1 MKKRC
6 ISLLLVLLMALT
18 LLPTEALAL
27 LGGSIGNLRE
37 VIQPVTIKKEG
48 VDDGSQLYSMKMNNG
63 KLVMFIAT
71 SGPHMG
77 KSVTTSDRG
86 YTATMD
92 SIRKG
97 VYEKASFTFS
107 GKSTWFGINKNL
119 TIRSMEVVDPEKTPE
134 LAAFGTAIPTE
145 NALVIRYT
153 FDGDNPKV
161 MCFISYY
168 FVELAPGV
176 AKGTLTDAA
185 QTEDGKTYALAAQ
198 AFWCPDVMTDNF
210 DWFVFQWN
218 QEYHG
223 FSRMGHAAAE
233 RAAHVKV
240 SRTYESGETTTAT
253 ETDITAGMGRV
264 RTGASFFNGA
274 VAEIYSDS
282 YGVDN
287 PFVLVDNE
295 NVCRNEAEAPAF
307 VRYDAEG
314 DVLTAWGYTKKLSPD
329 PQDGSRGSAFHI
341 WGYRNVYTK
350 AEAAEQSKVN
360 FTRPDEVIIPQDSDK
375 LGIYKSGGS
384 MLALPIRDAAWE
396 QALKKQHGAPL
407 YTLRGDFKE
416 GRDDGGKFYEFTT
429 GKVALTPTV
438 TATWNSGQHFKV
450 RVDGNGRFTR
460 FDTSA
465 GVEYNTPTF
474 KLYSPVTGMTEA
486 AGLDFDGGEELT
498 LHMKPEK
505 NAVLVF
511 VNIPQVSS
519 HIDKAQLKGSGDV
532 VLSGQMGLDLILN
545 CAANELIT
553 LEKLSYGPKGSN
565 NEFQQNGILAKGEIS
580 SADLLGLE
588 LGKLK
593 AAINTFDGQEQYDF
607 ELELN
612 AFDLFETE
620 AELQLKRLN
629 NGRLAPNNLY
639 FRFATAGGIPIVP
652 PVPTTFIKGGGGG
665 FYGLAD
671 TIKGDFVGIPPIRL
685 KLSIKADYVKVIEGW
700 ANATVGPG
708 ILEYEGENMTIAKMP
723 FLRTFGMHL
732 KLEGEKRGYLG
743 TTYTGLRAGGG
754 MNIKLEAPK
763 EPYAFFEVE
772 GSAEASVFGGLD
784 NYKNPNSAYIQLDSR
799 GKINATV
806 KIPERLGKVRFRI
819 LKGKK
824 LFNTQVDFIL
834 GTQTA
839 IKVNPGTSFKDA
851 ATSAWKNMSVY
862 GGVSNHGKILASYYR
877 IYYVIPNHF
886 GGAFHLYKNIN
897 NGWSLEGEI
906 ERNGWFPSG
915 SRGLQAAAAPMTVMM
930 APLYD
935 GETEEQ
941 VGIAVVETSLYAV
954 SADSVAMMATAL
966 PGGEGG
972 FEQKIDY
979 NAASGTAAPSP
990 ESDLGLMVMPKD
1002 GNDLDT
1008 LRKSM
1013 KLYEVSDD
1021 TSPKRIELKETE
1033 YKEGEEAVELGDAN
1047 FTEVED
1053 EGEDGTLKTGF
1064 LIDLKHMGGTDG
1076 KWKVTADCDF
1086 TCQLV
1091 ASAPLTSLELSLN
1104 PINYEAT
1111 STVKNR
1117 RDGKTYAVRYYL
1129 DTKADGTGEHYFL
1142 GMMETAPYT
1151 CEVPKNGS
1159 IAPTGDYHVTAVLVE
1174 KVVGDFNGD
1183 GETTEDEYSWVTVDT
1198 KTSAGTV
1205 KYTNNSKPAAPTN
1218 VTIEATGNETL
1229 TAKWDGVE
1237 KADGYRVTLYYQ
1249 EGGTWK
1255 QAGASYEL
1263 DNADFDKGGAA
1274 TVSGGRYS
1282 LRMTPTVAGNS
1293 VTVIK
1298 NEAKPEESETSC
1310 SGGTSDEAPTNR
1322 DYKVAVEAIRYEES
1336 AISYENGG
1344 AETEKANV
1352 RYFSDPTES
1361 TVPAYLPEYKAPE
1374 ITVTSGRQ
1382 TVTLNGANGYGEMV
1396 WGEIP
1401 DRTLFTVKSTVDG
1414 TVDRITVTREQG
1426 KGSFT
1431 VSGGGGTW
1439 TVTADAA
1446 GRELIANSGRVCVV
1460 AEKGKD
1466 KTEYYLRLVLDD
1478 VPPIITVDAKNVRAD
1493 MTTGAYTVTGQTEPG
1508 LEVIMDSTPELKGRA
1523 DAEGRFSL
1531 SGTLPANAESETGFD
1546 SILAS
1551 LTAKDGAGNE
1561 AEPASVVIS
1570 ARPET
1575 QWDRPAEPETPPS
1588 GGGGRRGGGS
1598 SSPTIIAIRSSAD
1611 AASVTDYTDGIYGLT
1626 FRSSASF
1633 ASFLGVQVDGKT
1645 IHPSNYIAEEGSI
1658 VVYLKAVYL
1667 RTLRKGLHTVTIL
1680 SSEGNA
1686 SMNFTIG
1693 GVNSALTY
1701 DEGIGVYV
1709 CYGALSLAGMLLL
1722 RRRRIRN

>member
-18 LLPTEALAL
+18 LLPAEALAL
-27 LGGSIGNLRE
+27 LGGSVGSLRD

-48 VDDGSQLYSMKMNNG
+48 VEDGSQLYSMRMNNG
-63 KLVMFIAT
+63 KLVMSIAT

-97 VYEKASFTFS
+97 VYEQPMFFFWSRNYL
-107 GKSTWFGINKNL
+107 GLL
-119 TIRSMEVVDPEKTPE
+119 TIRSMEVVDPDEYGLTMVDNPMPK
-134 LAAFGTAIPTE
+134 E
-145 NALVIRYT
+145 NALTIKYT
-153 FDGDNPKV
+153 FEEDNPKV
-161 MCFISYY
+161 ACFISYY
-168 FVELAPGV
+168 FVELEPGV
-176 AKGTLTDAA
+176 TNGIVPDMK
-185 QTEDGKTYALAAQ
+185 EEVDGKTYALAAE
-198 AFWCPDVMTDNF
+198 ALWYPDVAGDTF
-210 DWFVFQWN
+210 DMFTFAWN
-218 QEYHG
+218 MEYYG
-223 FSRMGHAAAE
+223 FSRMGHAAAG
-233 RAAHVKV
+233 RAAHVKI
-240 SRTYESGETTTAT
+240 SRDYGHTAK
-253 ETDITAGMGRV
+253 ETDITAGMGQVMMGRDV
-264 RTGASFFNGA
+264 SNGIM
-274 VAEIYSDS
+274 EIYSDS

-287 PFVLVDNE
+287 PFVLGGDWRVDDNG
-295 NVCRNEAEAPAF
+295 AQAPVS

-314 DVLTAWGYTKKLSPD
+314 DVLTTLAGGGWLEPEGERQK
-329 PQDGSRGSAFHI
+329 RVFHI
-341 WGYRNVYTK
+341 WGFRDVYTK
-350 AEAAEQSKVN
+350 AEVAEQGGSN
-360 FTRPDEVIIPQDSDK
+360 LTQPDEVIIPQASDK

-407 YTLRGDFKE
+407 YTLRGEFKE

-429 GKVALTPTV
+429 GSVALTPTV

-460 FDTSA
+460 FDTSV

-519 HIDKAQLKGSGDV
+519 HINKAQLKGSGDV

-545 CAANELIT
+545 CAADQLIT

-565 NEFQQNGILAKGEIS
+565 NEFQQNGILANGKIS

-588 LGKLK
+588 LGELE

-607 ELELN
+607 KLELN
-612 AFDLFETE
+612 AFDLFETK

-671 TIKGDFVGIPPIRL
+671 TINGDFVGIPPIRL

-732 KLEGEKRGYLG
+732 KLEGEKRSYLNK
-743 TTYTGLRAGGG
+743 TYTGLRAGGG

-763 EPYAFFEVE
+763 EPYAFFEVD

-784 NYKNPNSAYIQLDSR
+784 NYKSPNSAYIQLDSR

-806 KIPERLGKVRFRI
+806 KIPERLGRVRFRI

-839 IKVNPGTSFKDA
+839 MNVAKGTSFKDA
-851 ATSAWKNMSVY
+851 VTSAWNNMSVY

-915 SRGLQAAAAPMTVMM
+915 SKSLRAAAAPMTVMM

-966 PGGEGG
+966 PGGGG
-972 FEQKIDY
+972 FYEVIDY
-979 NAASGTAAPSP
+979 KATSSTATPSP

-1013 KLYEVSDD
+1013 KLYEVSED
-1021 TSPKRIELKETE
+1021 TSPTPIELKETD
-1033 YKEGEEAVELGDAN
+1033 YTGEAVNLAGAN

-1053 EGEDGTLKTGF
+1053 EGEDGSSKKGF

-1091 ASAPLTSLELSLN
+1091 ASAPLTSLELNLSG
-1104 PINYEAT
+1104 YDAT
-1111 STVKNR
+1111 STVQNGR
-1117 RDGKTYAVRYYL
+1117 TDKTYAVRYYL
-1129 DTKADGTGEHYFL
+1129 DTKEDGTGEHYFL
-1142 GMMETAPYT
+1142 DMVEGDDPYAYK
-1151 CEVPKNGS
+1151 VPHEGS
-1159 IAPTGDYHVTAVLVE
+1159 IAPTGEYYVTAVLVE
-1174 KVVGDFNGD
+1174 KVTGDFNGD
-1183 GETTEDEYSWVTVDT
+1183 GKTTEDEYSWVTVDT
-1198 KTSAGTV
+1198 KTSANKVT
-1205 KYTNNSKPAAPTN
+1205 YTNTSKPKPPTS
-1218 VTIEATGNETL
+1218 VTIAATGNETL
-1229 TAKWDGVE
+1229 TAAWDSVE

-1263 DNADFDKGGAA
+1263 DNADFTKGGAA
-1274 TVSGGRYS
+1274 AMSGGRYS
-1282 LRMTPTVAGNS
+1282 LRMAPTVAGNNI
-1293 VTVIK
+1293 TVNK
-1298 NEAKPEESETSC
+1298 NDAKPEESGINL
-1310 SGGTSDEAPTNR
+1310 SGGTSDEAPTNVN
-1322 DYKVAVEAIRYEES
+1322 YKVAVEAIRYEES
-1336 AISYENGG
+1336 AISYENEG

-1352 RYFSDPTES
+1352 RYFSDPAES
-1361 TVPAYLPEYKAPE
+1361 TAVNLPKYVAPE
-1374 ITVTSGRQ
+1374 ITVTSDGQ
-1382 TVTLNGANGYGEMV
+1382 TVTLNGTNGYGEMV
-1396 WGEIP
+1396 WREAPWG
-1401 DRTLFTVKSTVDG
+1401 TLFTVKSTVDG
-1414 TVDRITVTREQG
+1414 TVDRITVTPEQG
-1426 KGSFT
+1426 KGRFT

-1446 GRELIANSGRVCVV
+1446 GRELIANSGRVCIV
-1460 AEKGKD
+1460 AEKGND
-1466 KTEYYLRLVLDD
+1466 RTEYYLRLVLDD

-1531 SGTLPANAESETGFD
+1531 SGTLPANGESETGFD

-1551 LTAKDGAGNE
+1551 LTARDGAGNE

-1575 QWDRPAEPETPPS
+1575 QWDRPVEPETPPS

-1598 SSPTIIAIRSSAD
+1598 SFPTIIAIRSSAD

>member
-6 ISLLLVLLMALT
+6 ISLLLVLLMVLT

-27 LGGSIGNLRE
+27 LGGSVGNLRE

-107 GKSTWFGINKNL
+107 GKSIRFGINKAL
-119 TIRSMEVVDPEKTPE
+119 TIRSMEVVDPEKTLE

-176 AKGTLTDAA
+176 AKGTLTNET

-233 RAAHVKV
+233 RAAHVKI
-240 SRTYESGETTTAT
+240 SRTYASGETTTAT

-295 NVCRNEAEAPAF
+295 NVSRNEAEAPAF

-314 DVLTAWGYTKKLSPD
+314 DVLTAWGYTEKLSPSLEH
-329 PQDGSRGSAFHI
+329 SRVGSAFHI

-384 MLALPIRDAAWE
+384 MLAMPITDTARE
-396 QALKKQHGAPL
+396 QVLKRQHGAPL

-460 FDTSA
+460 FDTSV

-474 KLYSPVTGMTEA
+474 KLYSPVTDMTEA

-565 NEFQQNGILAKGEIS
+565 NEFQQNGIKAQGEIS

-593 AAINTFDGQEQYDF
+593 AAINTFDGEEQYDF

-612 AFDLFETE
+612 AFELFKTD

-671 TIKGDFVGIPPIRL
+671 TINGDFVGIPPIQL

-708 ILEYEGENMTIAKMP
+708 ILEYSGTDMTIAKMP
-723 FLRTFGMHL
+723 FLREFGMRL
-732 KLEGEKRGYLG
+732 KLEGEKRHYLG
-743 TTYTGLRAGGG
+743 KDYTGLRAGGG

-772 GSAEASVFGGLD
+772 GSAEASVFGGLND
-784 NYKNPNSAYIQLDSR
+784 YKNPNSAYIQLDSR

-806 KIPERLGKVRFRI
+806 KIPERLGRVKFRI

-839 IKVNPGTSFKDA
+839 MNVAKGTSFKDA
-851 ATSAWKNMSVY
+851 VTSAWNNMSVY
-862 GGVSNHGKILASYYR
+862 GGVSNHGKFLASYYR
-877 IYYVIPNHF
+877 IFYVIPNHF
-886 GGAFHLYKNIN
+886 GGGFHLWKNIN
-897 NGWSLEGEI
+897 AGWSLEKEI
-906 ERNGWFPSG
+906 AMNGWYPSG

-954 SADSVAMMATAL
+954 SADSVAMMAVAL
-966 PGGEGG
+966 PGGAG
-972 FEQKIDY
+972 FYEDIEY
-979 NAASGTAAPSP
+979 NAASGPSS
-990 ESDLGLMVMPKD
+990 ESDLGLMVMLENE
-1002 GNDLDT
+1002 GDLDK
-1008 LRKSM
+1008 LRDTM
-1013 KLYEVSDD
+1013 KLYKVADD
-1021 TSPKRIELKETE
+1021 TSLTPIELKETD
-1033 YKEGEEAVELGDAN
+1033 YTGEAVNLAGAN

-1053 EGEDGTLKTGF
+1053 EGEDGTRKTGF
-1064 LIDLKHMGGTDG
+1064 LIDLKHKGNADG

-1091 ASAPLTSLELSLN
+1091 ASAPLTSLELTLN
-1104 PINYEAT
+1104 GNNAT
-1111 STVKNR
+1111 SMVQNGR
-1117 RDGKTYAVRYYL
+1117 EGKTYAVRYYL
-1129 DTKADGTGEHYFL
+1129 DTEEDRTGEHYFL
-1142 GMMETAPYT
+1142 EMVETAPYT
-1151 CEVPKNGS
+1151 YEVPKNGS
-1159 IAPTGDYHVTAVLVE
+1159 IAPTGNYHVTAVLVE
-1174 KVVGDFNGD
+1174 KVVGDFDGNGK
-1183 GETTEDEYSWVTVDT
+1183 TTEDEYSWVTVDT

-1205 KYTNNSKPAAPTN
+1205 KYENTSKPAAPKN
-1218 VTIEATGNETL
+1218 VTIAATGNETL
-1229 TAKWDGVE
+1229 TAEWDSVE

-1274 TVSGGRYS
+1274 SKSGGKYS
-1282 LRMTPTVAGNS
+1282 LRMTPTVAGNNI
-1293 VTVIK
+1293 TVNK
-1298 NEAKPEESETSC
+1298 NDAKPEESGINL
-1310 SGGTSDEAPTNR
+1310 SGGTSDEAPTNVN
-1322 DYKVAVEAIRYEES
+1322 YKVTVEAIRYEES
-1336 AISYENGG
+1336 AINYENGG

-1361 TVPAYLPEYKAPE
+1361 TIPAYLPKYEAPE
-1374 ITVTSGRQ
+1374 ITVTSGGQ
-1382 TVTLNGANGYGEMV
+1382 TVTLNGTNGYGEMV
-1396 WGEIP
+1396 WSAVPE
-1401 DRTLFTVKSTVDG
+1401 RTLFTVKGAVDG
-1414 TVDRITVTREQG
+1414 ISVTPEQG
-1426 KGSFT
+1426 SGSGSFN
-1431 VSGGGGTW
+1431 VSGGSGTW
-1439 TVTADAA
+1439 TVKADAD
-1446 GRELIANSGRVCVV
+1446 GRALIANSGRVCIV
-1460 AEKGKD
+1460 AEKGND
-1466 KTEYYLRLVLDD
+1466 RTEYYLRLVLDD

-1551 LTAKDGAGNE
+1551 LTARDGAGNE

-1598 SSPTIIAIRSSAD
+1598 SFPTIIAIRSSDD

>member
-27 LGGSIGNLRE
+27 LGGSVGNLRE

-107 GKSTWFGINKNL
+107 GKSIRFGINKAL
-119 TIRSMEVVDPEKTPE
+119 TIRSMEVVDPEKTLE
-134 LAAFGTAIPTE
+134 LAAVGTAIPTE

-176 AKGTLTDAA
+176 AKGTLTNET

-240 SRTYESGETTTAT
+240 SRTYDSGETTTAK

-295 NVCRNEAEAPAF
+295 NVRRNEAEAPAF
-307 VRYDAEG
+307 VRYDAEK
-314 DVLTAWGYTKKLSPD
+314 DVLTAWGYTEKLSPS
-329 PQDGSRGSAFHI
+329 PEHSRVGGAFHI

-384 MLALPIRDAAWE
+384 MLAISITDTARE
-396 QALKKQHGAPL
+396 QVLKRQHGAPL

-438 TATWNSGQHFKV
+438 TASWNSGQHFKV

-498 LHMKPEK
+498 LHIKPEK

-532 VLSGQMGLDLILN
+532 VLSGQMGLNLILN

-565 NEFQQNGILAKGEIS
+565 NEFQQNGIKAQGEIS

-588 LGKLK
+588 LGELK
-593 AAINTFDGQEQYDF
+593 AAINTFDGEEQYDF
-607 ELELN
+607 ELKLN
-612 AFDLFETE
+612 AFELFETE

-639 FRFATAGGIPIVP
+639 FQFATAGGIPIVP

-671 TIKGDFVGIPPIRL
+671 TINGDFVGIPPIQL

-708 ILEYEGENMTIAKMP
+708 ILEYKGTDMTIAKMP
-723 FLRTFGMHL
+723 FLEEFGMRL
-732 KLEGEKRGYLG
+732 KLEGERRSYLG
-743 TTYTGLRAGGG
+743 KEYTGLRAGGG

-784 NYKNPNSAYIQLDSR
+784 SYKNPTSAYIQLDSR

-806 KIPERLGKVRFRI
+806 KIPERLGRVKFRI

-839 IKVNPGTSFKDA
+839 MNVAKGTSFKDA
-851 ATSAWKNMSVY
+851 VTSAWNNMSVY
-862 GGVSNHGKILASYYR
+862 GGVSNHGKFLASYYR

-954 SADSVAMMATAL
+954 SADSVAMMAVAL
-966 PGGEGG
+966 SGGEGG

-979 NAASGTAAPSP
+979 NAASGTPGPSS

-1002 GNDLDT
+1002 GKDLQK
-1008 LRKSM
+1008 LRNSM
-1013 KLYEVSDD
+1013 KLYEVAEDA
-1021 TSPKRIELKETE
+1021 SPTRIPLKETK
-1033 YKEGEEAVELGDAN
+1033 YDDEAEAIVQQETDVN

-1053 EGEDGTLKTGF
+1053 EGEDGTPKTGF
-1064 LIDLKHMGGTDG
+1064 LIDLKHDVGTSG

-1091 ASAPLTSLELSLN
+1091 ASAPLTTLELTLSGN
-1104 PINYEAT
+1104 DAT
-1111 STVKNR
+1111 SMVKNG
-1117 RDGKTYAVRYYL
+1117 RDKKTYAVRYYL

-1151 CEVPKNGS
+1151 YEVPSEGS
-1159 IAPTGDYHVTAVLVE
+1159 IAPSGEYFVTAVLVE
-1174 KVVGDFNGD
+1174 KVTGDFNGD
-1183 GETTEDEYSWVTVDT
+1183 GKTTEDEYSWVTVDT
-1198 KTSAGTV
+1198 KTSTDKV
-1205 KYTNNSKPAAPTN
+1205 TYTNNSKPTAPTN

-1249 EGGTWK
+1249 ENGTWK

-1263 DNADFDKGGAA
+1263 DNADFTKGGAA
-1274 TVSGGRYS
+1274 SKSGERYS

-1293 VTVIK
+1293 VTVNK
-1298 NEAKPEESETSC
+1298 NDAKPEESGINL
-1310 SGGTSDEAPTNR
+1310 SGGTSDEAPTNVN
-1322 DYKVAVEAIRYEES
+1322 YKVAVEAIRYEES
-1336 AISYENGG
+1336 AINYENVG

-1361 TVPAYLPEYKAPE
+1361 TAVNLPKYVAPE
-1374 ITVTSGRQ
+1374 ITVTGGGRI
-1382 TVTLNGANGYGEMV
+1382 VTLNGTNGYGEMV
-1396 WGEIP
+1396 WGTIP
-1401 DRTLFTVKSTVDG
+1401 TETLFTVTGAVDG
-1414 TVDRITVTREQG
+1414 ISVTPEQG
-1426 KGSFT
+1426 KCSFT
-1431 VSGGGGTW
+1431 VSGSGGTW
-1439 TVTADAA
+1439 TVTADDDGKA
-1446 GRELIANSGRVCVV
+1446 LIANSGRVCIV
-1460 AEKGKD
+1460 AEKGND
-1466 KTEYYLRLVLDD
+1466 RTEYYLRLVLDD

-1508 LEVIMDSTPELKGRA
+1508 LEVIMDSTPALTGRA

-1598 SSPTIIAIRSSAD
+1598 SFPTIIAIRSSDD

-1722 RRRRIRN
+1722 RRRRIRS

>member
-18 LLPTEALAL
+18 LLPAEALAL
-27 LGGSIGNLRE
+27 LGGSVGNLRE

-71 SGPHMG
+71 SGPHIG

-107 GKSTWFGINKNL
+107 GKSTWFGINKAL

-134 LAAFGTAIPTE
+134 LEAFGTAIPTE

-176 AKGTLTDAA
+176 TNGILTDEA
-185 QTEDGKTYALAAQ
+185 QTVDGKTYALVAQ

-223 FSRMGHAAAE
+223 FSRMGHAAAG
-233 RAAHVKV
+233 RAAHVKI
-240 SRTYESGETTTAT
+240 SRDYQDAAK

-264 RTGASFFNGA
+264 RTGASFSNGA

-295 NVCRNEAEAPAF
+295 RVRGNEAEAPAF

-314 DVLTAWGYTKKLSPD
+314 DVLTAWGYTEKLSPD
-329 PQDGSRGSAFHI
+329 PQDGSRGGAFHI

-384 MLALPIRDAAWE
+384 MLAMPITDTARE
-396 QALKKQHGAPL
+396 QVLKRQHGAPL

-416 GRDDGGKFYEFTT
+416 GRDDGGKFYEFTS
-429 GKVALTPTV
+429 GKVALTPTI

-460 FDTSA
+460 FDTSV

-498 LHMKPEK
+498 LHMKPDK

-519 HIDKAQLKGSGDV
+519 HINKAELKGSGDV

-545 CAANELIT
+545 CAADQLIT

-565 NEFQQNGILAKGEIS
+565 NEFQQNGILANGKIS

-588 LGKLK
+588 LGELE

-607 ELELN
+607 KLELN
-612 AFDLFETE
+612 AFDLFETK

-671 TIKGDFVGIPPIRL
+671 TINGDFVGIPPIRL

-732 KLEGEKRGYLG
+732 KLEGEKRRYLS

-839 IKVNPGTSFKDA
+839 MNVAKGTSFKDA
-851 ATSAWKNMSVY
+851 VTSAWNNMSVY

-897 NGWSLEGEI
+897 NGWTLEGEI

-915 SRGLQAAAAPMTVMM
+915 SRGLQAATAPMTVMM

-935 GETEEQ
+935 SETEEQ

-954 SADSVAMMATAL
+954 SADSVAMMAVAL
-966 PGGEGG
+966 SGGEG
-972 FEQKIDY
+972 FEQEIDY
-979 NAASGTAAPSP
+979 NAASGTPGPSS
-990 ESDLGLMVMPKD
+990 ESDLGLMVMPTSKA
-1002 GNDLDT
+1002 DLDK
-1008 LRKSM
+1008 LRNSM
-1013 KLYEVSDD
+1013 KLYEVAEDA
-1021 TSPKRIELKETE
+1021 SPTRIPLKETK
-1033 YKEGEEAVELGDAN
+1033 YDDEAETIVQQETDVN

-1053 EGEDGTLKTGF
+1053 EGEDGTIKTGF
-1064 LIDLKHMGGTDG
+1064 LIDLKHDVGTSG

-1091 ASAPLTSLELSLN
+1091 ASAPLTSLELRLN
-1104 PINYEAT
+1104 NYEAT
-1111 STVKNR
+1111 SAVKNGR
-1117 RDGKTYAVRYYL
+1117 TDKTYAVRYYL
-1129 DTKADGTGEHYFL
+1129 DTKEDRTGEHYFL
-1142 GMMETAPYT
+1142 DMMETAPYT
-1151 CEVPKNGS
+1151 YKVPSEGS

-1174 KVVGDFNGD
+1174 KVTGDFNGD
-1183 GETTEDEYSWVTVDT
+1183 GKTTEDEYSWVTVDT
-1198 KTSAGTV
+1198 KTSTDKV
-1205 KYTNNSKPAAPTN
+1205 TYTNNSKPTAPTN

-1249 EGGTWK
+1249 ENGTWK

-1263 DNADFDKGGAA
+1263 DNADFTKGGAA

-1310 SGGTSDEAPTNR
+1310 SGGTSDEAPTNVN
-1322 DYKVAVEAIRYEES
+1322 YKVAVEAIRYEES
-1336 AISYENGG
+1336 AISYENEG

-1352 RYFSDPTES
+1352 RYFSDPAVS
-1361 TVPAYLPEYKAPE
+1361 TAVNLPKYVAPE

-1382 TVTLNGANGYGEMV
+1382 IVTLNGGNGYGEMV

-1414 TVDRITVTREQG
+1414 TVDGITVTPEQRSG
-1426 KGSFT
+1426 RFT
-1431 VSGGGGTW
+1431 VSGSGGTW

-1446 GRELIANSGRVCVV
+1446 GEELIANSGRVCIV
-1460 AEKGKD
+1460 AEKGND
-1466 KTEYYLRLVLDD
+1466 RTEYYLRLVLDD

-1531 SGTLPANAESETGFD
+1531 SGTLLANAEGTGFD

-1551 LTAKDGAGNE
+1551 LTAEDGAGNE

-1575 QWDRPAEPETPPS
+1575 QWDRPPAVPETPSS
-1588 GGGGRRGGGS
+1588 GGGGRRSGGS
-1598 SSPTIIAIRSSAD
+1598 SFPTIIAIRSSDD

>member
-18 LLPTEALAL
+18 LLPTEALAM
-27 LGGSIGNLRE
+27 LGSSVGNLRE

-63 KLVMFIAT
+63 KLVMSIVT

-97 VYEKASFTFS
+97 VYEQPMFFFWSRNYL
-107 GKSTWFGINKNL
+107 GLL
-119 TIRSMEVVDPEKTPE
+119 TIRSMEVVDPDEYGLTMMDNPMPK
-134 LAAFGTAIPTE
+134 E
-145 NALVIRYT
+145 NALTIKYT
-153 FDGDNPKV
+153 FEEDNPKV
-161 MCFISYY
+161 ACFISYY
-168 FVELAPGV
+168 FVELEPGV
-176 AKGTLTDAA
+176 TNGIVPDMK
-185 QTEDGKTYALAAQ
+185 EEVDGKTYALAAQ
-198 AFWCPDVMTDNF
+198 ALWYPDVAGDTF
-210 DWFVFQWN
+210 DMFTFAWN
-218 QEYHG
+218 MEYYG
-223 FSRMGHAAAE
+223 FSRMGHAAAG
-233 RAAHVKV
+233 RAAHVKI
-240 SRTYESGETTTAT
+240 SRDYMSTAK
-253 ETDITAGMGRV
+253 ETDITAGMGQVMMGRDV
-264 RTGASFFNGA
+264 SNGIM
-274 VAEIYSDS
+274 EIYSDS

-287 PFVLVDNE
+287 PFVLGGDWRVDDNG
-295 NVCRNEAEAPAF
+295 AQAPIS

-314 DVLTAWGYTKKLSPD
+314 DILTTLAGGGWLEPD
-329 PQDGSRGSAFHI
+329 GERQKRAFHI
-341 WGYRNVYTK
+341 WGFRDVYTK
-350 AEAAEQSKVN
+350 AEVAEQGGSN
-360 FTRPDEVIIPQDSDK
+360 LTRPDEVIIPQASDK

-384 MLALPIRDAAWE
+384 MLAISITDTARE
-396 QALKKQHGAPL
+396 QVLKKQHGAPL

-580 SADLLGLE
+580 SADLLGLD

-612 AFDLFETE
+612 AFELFKTD

-671 TIKGDFVGIPPIRL
+671 TINGDFVGIPPIQL

-708 ILEYEGENMTIAKMP
+708 ILEYSGTDMTIARMP
-723 FLRTFGMHL
+723 FLREFGMRL
-732 KLEGEKRGYLG
+732 KLEGERRSYLG

-806 KIPERLGKVRFRI
+806 KIPERLGRVKFRI

-839 IKVNPGTSFKDA
+839 MTVAKGTPFKDA
-851 ATSAWKNMSVY
+851 VTSAWNNMSVY

-897 NGWSLEGEI
+897 NGWTLEGEI

-954 SADSVAMMATAL
+954 SADSVAMMAMAL
-966 PGGEGG
+966 PGGGG
-972 FEQKIDY
+972 FEQVIDY
-979 NAASGTAAPSP
+979 NAASSTAAPSP
-990 ESDLGLMVMPKD
+990 ESDLGLMVMLENKD
-1002 GNDLDT
+1002 DLDT

-1013 KLYEVSDD
+1013 KLYEVAED
-1021 TSPKRIELKETE
+1021 TTLKPIALKETE

-1053 EGEDGTLKTGF
+1053 EGEDGALKKGF
-1064 LIDLKHMGGTDG
+1064 LIDLKHQGNADG

-1091 ASAPLTSLELSLN
+1091 ASAPLTTLELSLN

-1111 STVKNR
+1111 STVKNG

-1129 DTKADGTGEHYFL
+1129 DTEKDGTGEHYFL
-1142 GMMETAPYT
+1142 DMMETAPYT
-1151 CEVPKNGS
+1151 YKVPGEGS
-1159 IAPTGDYHVTAVLVE
+1159 IAPSGEYFVTAVLVE
-1174 KVVGDFNGD
+1174 RVKVEGVVNANG
-1183 GETTEDEYSWVTVDT
+1183 EQEYAWVTVDT

-1205 KYTNNSKPAAPTN
+1205 KYENTSKPAAPEN
-1218 VTIEATGNETL
+1218 VTIAATGNETL
-1229 TAKWDGVE
+1229 TAEWDSVE

-1274 TVSGGRYS
+1274 TKNGGRYS
-1282 LRMTPTVAGNS
+1282 LRMTPTVAGNNI
-1293 VTVIK
+1293 TVNK
-1298 NEAKPEESETSC
+1298 NDAKPEESGINL
-1310 SGGTSDEAPTNR
+1310 SGGTSDEAPTNVN
-1322 DYKVAVEAIRYEES
+1322 YKVAVEAICYEES
-1336 AISYENGG
+1336 AISYENEG
-1344 AETEKANV
+1344 AKTEKANV

-1361 TVPAYLPEYKAPE
+1361 TKPAYLPKYVAPE
-1374 ITVTSGRQ
+1374 ITVTSGGQ
-1382 TVTLNGANGYGEMV
+1382 IVTLNGTNGYGEMV
-1396 WGEIP
+1396 WSEIP
-1401 DRTLFTVKSTVDG
+1401 TGTLFTVKGEVGS
-1414 TVDRITVTREQG
+1414 ITVTPEQG
-1426 KGSFT
+1426 SGSGSFN
-1431 VSGGGGTW
+1431 VSGSGGTW
-1439 TVTADAA
+1439 AVTANAA
-1446 GRELIANSGRVCVV
+1446 GEELIANSGRVCIV
-1460 AEKGKD
+1460 AEKGND

-1551 LTAKDGAGNE
+1551 LTAKDGEGNE

-1575 QWDRPAEPETPPS
+1575 QWDRPVEPETPPS
-1588 GGGGRRGGGS
+1588 GGGRRGGGS
-1598 SSPTIIAIRSSAD
+1598 SFPTIIAIRSSAD

>member
-6 ISLLLVLLMALT
+6 ISLLLVLLMVLT

-27 LGGSIGNLRE
+27 LGGSVGNLRE

-71 SGPHMG
+71 SGPHIG

-107 GKSTWFGINKNL
+107 GKSIRFGINKAL
-119 TIRSMEVVDPEKTPE
+119 TIRSMEVVDPEKTQE
-134 LAAFGTAIPTE
+134 LEAFGTAIPTE

-176 AKGTLTDAA
+176 AKGTLTNET

-240 SRTYESGETTTAT
+240 SRTYDSGETTTAK

-295 NVCRNEAEAPAF
+295 NVSRNEAEAPAF

-329 PQDGSRGSAFHI
+329 PQDGSRGGAFHI

-438 TATWNSGQHFKV
+438 TASWNSGQHFKV

-498 LHMKPEK
+498 LHMKPDK

-519 HIDKAQLKGSGDV
+519 HINKAQMKGSGDV

-545 CAANELIT
+545 CAADQLIT

-565 NEFQQNGILAKGEIS
+565 NEFQQNGILANGKIS

-588 LGKLK
+588 LGELE

-607 ELELN
+607 KLELN
-612 AFDLFETE
+612 AFDLFETK

-671 TIKGDFVGIPPIRL
+671 TINGDFVGIPPIQL

-708 ILEYEGENMTIAKMP
+708 ILEYSGTDMTIAKMP
-723 FLRTFGMHL
+723 FLREFGMRL

-784 NYKNPNSAYIQLDSR
+784 SYKNPTSAYIQLDSR

-839 IKVNPGTSFKDA
+839 MNVAKGTSFKDA
-851 ATSAWKNMSVY
+851 VTSAWNNMSVY
-862 GGVSNHGKILASYYR
+862 GGVSNHGKVLASYYR

-954 SADSVAMMATAL
+954 SADSVAMMAMAL
-966 PGGEGG
+966 PGGGG
-972 FEQKIDY
+972 FYEVIDY
-979 NAASGTAAPSP
+979 NAASSTAAPSP
-990 ESDLGLMVMPKD
+990 ESNLGLMVMPENE
-1002 GNDLDT
+1002 GDLDT
-1008 LRKSM
+1008 LRNSM
-1013 KLYEVSDD
+1013 KLYQVADD
-1021 TSPKRIELKETE
+1021 TTLTPITLKETK
-1033 YKEGEEAVELGDAN
+1033 YGEGEAIEQQDPDVN

-1053 EGEDGTLKTGF
+1053 GEDGNSKTGF
-1064 LIDLKHMGGTDG
+1064 LIDLKHQGGKNG

-1091 ASAPLTSLELSLN
+1091 ASAPLTSLELSLDGYN
-1104 PINYEAT
+1104 AT
-1111 STVKNR
+1111 SIVKNG

-1129 DTKADGTGEHYFL
+1129 DTEPDGTGEHYFL

-1151 CEVPKNGS
+1151 YTVPDKGS
-1159 IAPTGDYHVTAVLVE
+1159 IAPSGEYFVTAVLVE
-1174 KVVGDFNGD
+1174 KVDFKANGK
-1183 GETTEDEYSWVTVDT
+1183 EESAWVTVDT
-1198 KTSAGTV
+1198 KTSANKVT
-1205 KYTNNSKPAAPTN
+1205 YTNNSKPNPPTN
-1218 VTIEATGNETL
+1218 VTIAATGNETL

-1249 EGGTWK
+1249 DGSGNWK

-1263 DNADFDKGGAA
+1263 DNADFTKGGAA
-1274 TVSGGRYS
+1274 AVSGGRYS
-1282 LRMTPTVAGNS
+1282 LRMAPTVAGNNI
-1293 VTVIK
+1293 TVNK
-1298 NEAKPEESETSC
+1298 NDAKPEESGINL
-1310 SGGTSDEAPTNR
+1310 SGGTSDEAPTNVN
-1322 DYKVAVEAIRYEES
+1322 YKVAVEAIRYEEK
-1336 AISYENGG
+1336 E
-1344 AETEKANV
+1344 ANV

-1382 TVTLNGANGYGEMV
+1382 TVMLNGANGYGEMV

-1401 DRTLFTVKSTVDG
+1401 DRTLFTVKGEVDG
-1414 TVDRITVTREQG
+1414 ITVTAEQG
-1426 KGSFT
+1426 SGRFNVLGGS
-1431 VSGGGGTW
+1431 GTW
-1439 TVTADAA
+1439 TVTANAA
-1446 GRELIANSGRVCVV
+1446 GRELIANSGRVCIV
-1460 AEKGKD
+1460 AEKGND
-1466 KTEYYLRLVLDD
+1466 RTEYYLRLVLDD

-1551 LTAKDGAGNE
+1551 LTARDGAGNE

-1575 QWDRPAEPETPPS
+1575 QWDRPVEPETPPS

>member
-18 LLPTEALAL
+18 LLPTEALAM
-27 LGGSIGNLRE
+27 LGGRVTSLRE
-37 VIQPVTIKKEG
+37 MIQPVTIKKEG

-63 KLVMFIAT
+63 KLVMSIVT

-77 KSVTTSDRG
+77 KTVTTSDRG
-86 YTATMD
+86 YTAPMD

-97 VYEKASFTFS
+97 VYEQPMFFFWSS
-107 GKSTWFGINKNL
+107 NYLGLL
-119 TIRSMEVVDPEKTPE
+119 TIRSMEVVDPDEYGLTMMDDPMPK
-134 LAAFGTAIPTE
+134 E
-145 NALVIRYT
+145 NALTIKYT
-153 FDGDNPKV
+153 FEEDNPKV
-161 MCFISYY
+161 ACFISYY
-168 FVELAPGV
+168 FVELAAGV
-176 AKGTLTDAA
+176 TNGEIQDAP
-185 QTEDGKTYALAAQ
+185 EEVDGKTYALAAE
-198 AFWCPDVMTDNF
+198 ALWYPDVAGDTF
-210 DWFVFQWN
+210 DMFTFAWN
-218 QEYHG
+218 MEYYG
-223 FSRMGHAAAE
+223 FSRMGHAAAG
-233 RAAHVKV
+233 RAAHVKI
-240 SRTYESGETTTAT
+240 SRDYESTAK
-253 ETDITAGMGRV
+253 ETDITAGMGQVMMGRDV
-264 RTGASFFNGA
+264 SNGIM
-274 VAEIYSDS
+274 EIYSDS

-287 PFVLVDNE
+287 PFVMGGDWRVDVNG
-295 NVCRNEAEAPAF
+295 AQAPIS

-314 DVLTAWGYTKKLSPD
+314 DVLTTLAGGGWLEPGGEFRK
-329 PQDGSRGSAFHI
+329 RVFHI
-341 WGYRNVYTK
+341 WGFRDVYTK
-350 AEAAEQSKVN
+350 AEVAEQGGSN
-360 FTRPDEVIIPQDSDK
+360 LTQPDEVIIPQASDK

-407 YTLRGDFKE
+407 YTLRGEFKE

-438 TATWNSGQHFKV
+438 TASWNSGQYFKV
-450 RVDGNGRFTR
+450 RVDGNGRFTG
-460 FDTSA
+460 FDISA

-474 KLYSPVTGMTEA
+474 RLYSPVTGMTEA

-498 LHMKPEK
+498 LHMKPDK

-545 CAANELIT
+545 CAADQLIT

-565 NEFQQNGILAKGEIS
+565 NEFQQNGILANGKIETAS
-580 SADLLGLE
+580 LLGLE
-588 LGKLK
+588 LGKLE
-593 AAINTFDGQEQYDF
+593 AAINTFDGEEQYDF
-607 ELELN
+607 KLELN
-612 AFDLFETE
+612 AFDLFETQ

-639 FRFATAGGIPIVP
+639 FRLGIAGGIPIVP

-671 TIKGDFVGIPPIRL
+671 TINGDFTGIPPIQL

-708 ILEYEGENMTIAKMP
+708 ILEYSGTDMTIAKMP
-723 FLRTFGMHL
+723 FLREFGMRL
-732 KLEGEKRGYLG
+732 KLEGEKRRYLDRD
-743 TTYTGLRAGGG
+743 YTGLRAGGG

-784 NYKNPNSAYIQLDSR
+784 DYKNPNSAYIQLDSR

-806 KIPERLGKVRFRI
+806 KIPERLGKVKFRI

-839 IKVNPGTSFKDA
+839 MNVAKGTSFKDA
-851 ATSAWKNMSVY
+851 VTSAWNNMSVY
-862 GGVSNHGKILASYYR
+862 GGVSNQGKFLASYYR

-886 GGAFHLYKNIN
+886 GGAFHLWKNIN

-954 SADSVAMMATAL
+954 SADSVAMMAVAL
-966 PGGEGG
+966 SGGGG
-972 FEQKIDY
+972 FEQEIDY
-979 NAASGTAAPSP
+979 NAASGPSS
-990 ESDLGLMVMPKD
+990 ESDLGLMVMLENE
-1002 GNDLDT
+1002 GDLET
-1008 LRKSM
+1008 LRNSM
-1013 KLYEVSDD
+1013 KLYKVADD
-1021 TSPKRIELKETE
+1021 TTPTPITLKETE
-1033 YKEGEEAVELGDAN
+1033 YKEEEEAVELGDAN

-1053 EGEDGTLKTGF
+1053 EGEDGTRKKGF
-1064 LIDLKHMGGTDG
+1064 LIALNHKGNADG

-1086 TCQLV
+1086 TSHLV
-1091 ASAPLTSLELSLN
+1091 ASAPLTTLELTLSGN
-1104 PINYEAT
+1104 DAT
-1111 STVKNR
+1111 SIVKNGR
-1117 RDGKTYAVRYYL
+1117 GGKTYAVRYYL
-1129 DTKADGTGEHYFL
+1129 DTKEDRTGEHYFL
-1142 GMMETAPYT
+1142 DMVEGAGSYT
-1151 CEVPKNGS
+1151 YEVPKKGS
-1159 IAPTGDYHVTAVLVE
+1159 IAPSGDYYVTAVLVE
-1174 KVVGDFNGD
+1174 KVTGDFNGD
-1183 GETTEDEYSWVTVDT
+1183 GKTTEDEYSWVTVDT
-1198 KTSAGTV
+1198 QTSSGTV
-1205 KYTNNSKPAAPTN
+1205 KYTNDSKPTAPKN
-1218 VTIEATGNETL
+1218 VTIDATGNETL
-1229 TAKWDGVE
+1229 TAAWDGVE

-1249 EGGTWK
+1249 EGSGAWK

-1263 DNADFDKGGAA
+1263 DNDDFTKGGAA
-1274 TVSGGRYS
+1274 AVNGRRYS

-1293 VTVIK
+1293 VTVNK
-1298 NEAKPEESETSC
+1298 NDAKPEESGINL
-1310 SGGTSDEAPTNR
+1310 SGGTSDEAPTNVN
-1322 DYKVAVEAIRYEES
+1322 YKVAVEAIRYEES
-1336 AISYENGG
+1336 AINYENGG
-1344 AETEKANV
+1344 AKTEKANV
-1352 RYFSDPTES
+1352 RYFSDPVES
-1361 TVPAYLPEYKAPE
+1361 TDHAYLPKYTAPE

-1396 WGEIP
+1396 WGEEP
-1401 DRTLFTVKSTVDG
+1401 WGTLFTVKSTVDG
-1414 TVDRITVTREQG
+1414 TVDRITVAPEQG
-1426 KGSFT
+1426 SGRFT

-1439 TVTADAA
+1439 TVEADTA
-1446 GRELIANSGRVCVV
+1446 GEELIANSGRVRIV
-1460 AEKGKD
+1460 AEKGND
-1466 KTEYYLRLVLDD
+1466 RTEYYLRLVLDD

-1508 LEVIMDSTPELKGRA
+1508 LVVTMDSTPELKGTA

-1531 SGTLPANAESETGFD
+1531 SGTLPASAEGSETKFD

-1551 LTAKDGAGNE
+1551 LTAEDGAGNE

-1575 QWDRPAEPETPPS
+1575 QWDRPPAVPETPSS
-1588 GGGGRRGGGS
+1588 GGGGRRSGGS
-1598 SSPTIIAIRSSAD
+1598 SFPTIIAIRSSDD

-1722 RRRRIRN
+1722 RRRRIRS

>member
-18 LLPTEALAL
+18 LLPAEALAM
-27 LGGSIGNLRE
+27 LGSSVGSLRD

-48 VDDGSQLYSMKMNNG
+48 VEDGSQLYSMRMNNG
-63 KLVMFIAT
+63 KLVMSIAT

-86 YTATMD
+86 YTAPMD

-97 VYEKASFTFS
+97 VYEQPMFFLWSS
-107 GKSTWFGINKNL
+107 DYWGPL
-119 TIRSMEVVDPEKTPE
+119 TIRSMEVVDPDDWGLTMIDNPMPK
-134 LAAFGTAIPTE
+134 E
-145 NALVIRYT
+145 NALTIKYT
-153 FDGDNPKV
+153 FEEDNPKV
-161 MCFISYY
+161 TYFISYY
-168 FVELAPGV
+168 FVKLEPGV
-176 AKGTLTDAA
+176 TNGIVDRGAL
-185 QTEDGKTYALAAQ
+185 EEMDGKTYALVAQ
-198 AFWCPDVMTDNF
+198 ALWYPDVAGDTF
-210 DWFVFQWN
+210 GRFTLSWN
-218 QEYHG
+218 MEYHG
-223 FSRMGHAAAE
+223 FSRMGHAAAG
-233 RAAHVKV
+233 RAAHVKI
-240 SRTYESGETTTAT
+240 SRDYDYGSTAK
-253 ETDITAGMGRV
+253 ETDITAGMGQVMMGRDV
-264 RTGASFFNGA
+264 SNGIM
-274 VAEIYSDS
+274 EIYSDS

-287 PFVLVDNE
+287 PFVLGGDYRVADSG
-295 NVCRNEAEAPAF
+295 AEAPVS

-314 DVLTAWGYTKKLSPD
+314 DVLTTLAGWEWLEPEGAR
-329 PQDGSRGSAFHI
+329 QVRAFHI
-341 WGYRNVYTK
+341 WGFRDVYTK
-350 AEAAEQSKVN
+350 AEVAEQGGSN
-360 FTRPDEVIIPQDSDK
+360 LTQPDEVTIPQDSDK

-407 YTLRGDFKE
+407 YTLRGEFKE
-416 GRDDGGKFYEFTT
+416 GRDDGGKFYEFTS
-429 GKVALTPTV
+429 GKVALTPTI
-438 TATWNSGQHFKV
+438 TASWNSGQYFKV
-450 RVDGNGRFTR
+450 RVDGNGRFTH
-460 FDTSA
+460 FDTSV

-545 CAANELIT
+545 CAAEELIT

-565 NEFQQNGILAKGEIS
+565 NEFQQNGILANGKIS

-588 LGKLK
+588 LGELE

-607 ELELN
+607 KLELN
-612 AFDLFETE
+612 AFDLFETK

-708 ILEYEGENMTIAKMP
+708 ILEYSGTDMTIAKMP
-723 FLRTFGMHL
+723 FLREFGMRL
-732 KLEGEKRGYLG
+732 KLEGEKRSYLG
-743 TTYTGLRAGGG
+743 KDYTGLRAGGG

-784 NYKNPNSAYIQLDSR
+784 NYKSPNSAYIQLDSR

-806 KIPERLGKVRFRI
+806 KIPERLGRVKFRI

-839 IKVNPGTSFKDA
+839 MNVAKGTSFKDA
-851 ATSAWKNMSVY
+851 VTSAWNNMSVY
-862 GGVSNHGKILASYYR
+862 GGVSNQGKFLASYYR

-954 SADSVAMMATAL
+954 SADSIAMMAMAL
-966 PGGEGG
+966 PGGGG
-972 FEQKIDY
+972 FYEEIAY
-979 NAASGTAAPSP
+979 NAASGPSS

-1008 LRKSM
+1008 LRDSM
-1013 KLYEVSDD
+1013 KLYEVADD
-1021 TSPKRIELKETE
+1021 TTLMPITLTETK
-1033 YKEGEEAVELGDAN
+1033 YEGEAVNLEGAN

-1064 LIDLKHMGGTDG
+1064 LIDLNHQGNADG

-1086 TCQLV
+1086 TSQLV
-1091 ASAPLTSLELSLN
+1091 ASAPLTSLELNLTGYN
-1104 PINYEAT
+1104 AT
-1111 STVKNR
+1111 PTVKNER
-1117 RDGKTYAVRYYL
+1117 KDKTYAVRYYL

-1142 GMMETAPYT
+1142 DMMETAPYT
-1151 CEVPKNGS
+1151 YTVPDKGS
-1159 IAPTGDYHVTAVLVE
+1159 IAPSGEYYVTAVLVE

-1198 KTSAGTV
+1198 KTSANKVT
-1205 KYTNNSKPAAPTN
+1205 YTNNSKPNPPTN
-1218 VTIEATGNETL
+1218 VTIAATGNETL
-1229 TAKWDGVE
+1229 TATWDGVE

-1274 TVSGGRYS
+1274 SKSGGKYS
-1282 LRMTPTVAGNS
+1282 LRMAPTVAGNS

-1298 NEAKPEESETSC
+1298 NEAKPEDSGINL

-1322 DYKVAVEAIRYEES
+1322 DYKVAVEAIRYEEK
-1336 AISYENGG
+1336 E
-1344 AETEKANV
+1344 ANV

-1361 TVPAYLPEYKAPE
+1361 TIPAHLPEYKAPE
-1374 ITVTSGRQ
+1374 ITVTGGGREIK
-1382 TVTLNGANGYGEMV
+1382 LNGTNGYGEMV
-1396 WGEIP
+1396 WSEIP
-1401 DRTLFTVKSTVDG
+1401 AGTLFTVKG
-1414 TVDRITVTREQG
+1414 TVDRITVTPEQRSG
-1426 KGSFT
+1426 RFT
-1431 VSGGGGTW
+1431 VSGSGGTW
-1439 TVTADAA
+1439 TVTADDD
-1446 GRELIANSGRVCVV
+1446 GEELIANSGRVCIV
-1460 AEKGKD
+1460 AEKGSD
-1466 KTEYYLRLVLDD
+1466 RTEYYLRLVLDD

-1508 LEVIMDSTPELKGRA
+1508 LEVIMDSTPELKGTA
-1523 DAEGRFSL
+1523 NAEGRFSL
-1531 SGTLPANAESETGFD
+1531 SGTLPANGESETGFD

-1551 LTAKDGAGNE
+1551 LTAKDGAGNY